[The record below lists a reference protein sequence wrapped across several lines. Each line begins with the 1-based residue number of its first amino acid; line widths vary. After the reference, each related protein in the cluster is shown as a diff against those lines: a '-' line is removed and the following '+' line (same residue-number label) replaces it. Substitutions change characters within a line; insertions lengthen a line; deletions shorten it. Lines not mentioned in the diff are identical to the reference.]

1 MWYNIPSIVLD
12 VPLVISLLISWR
24 IIMSLK
30 SSNKTDV
37 NTTELV
43 ITVDAATFENAVEQ
57 EFQRQRKNIQIKG
70 FRKGKAPRKLVEKEF
85 GEGAFYEGAI
95 NSLLGPEIDAAVS
108 ETKLI
113 LVDRPNV
120 EVTSIDKEN
129 GVELKAIC
137 VTKPEIEISDYKGIK
152 APKEVKEITD
162 EDIEKQIEI
171 IRKKNARIVSV
182 EDRPAQMDD
191 EVVIDF
197 EGFFGDEAFEGGKGE
212 DHPLKLGSG
221 QFIPGFEDQIVGHS
235 IGDEFDVVVTF
246 PEDYHMSD
254 YAGKEATFKT
264 KVKAISYEELPEIND
279 DLIKDATEFDTVD
292 EYKADIRTKLEEAA
306 KDQAEAAYETA
317 ILNAV
322 IAKVDAPIPNCM
334 YEQRIDN
341 LIRSFDQQLQQ
352 QGMNLKLYCQYTGM
366 DEDAIRDTY
375 RDRAENEVKLR
386 LALEKIAELENIEVT
401 EEDVNNGLSEIAA
414 ANKMD
419 VETIKRFI
427 PLDEYTMDMKVQKA
441 VDFVKENAVIDN
453 SAKEESAE

>member
-1 MWYNIPSIVLD
+1 
-12 VPLVISLLISWR
+12 
-24 IIMSLK
+24 MSLK

-37 NTTELV
+37 NTTELI
-43 ITVDAATFENAVEQ
+43 ITIDPATFETAVEQ
-57 EFQRQRKNIQIKG
+57 EYQRQKKNIQIKG
-70 FRKGKAPRKLVEKEF
+70 FRKGKVPRKLAEREF

-108 ETKLI
+108 ETKLE

-129 GVELKAIC
+129 GVELKVVC

-152 APKEVKEITD
+152 APKEVKDITD
-162 EDIEKQIEI
+162 EDIDKQIEI

-246 PEDYHMSD
+246 PEDYHMAD

-292 EYKADIRTKLEEAA
+292 EYRADIRTKLEEAA
-306 KDQAEAAYETA
+306 VSQADSAFENA
-317 ILNAV
+317 ILQALIN
-322 IAKVDAPIPNCM
+322 KVDAPIPNYM
-334 YEQRIDN
+334 FEQRIDS
-341 LIRSFDQQLQQ
+341 LINSFSQQLQQ
-352 QGMNLKLYCQYTGM
+352 QGMNLKMYCQYTGM
-366 DEDAIRDTY
+366 DEDSLRDTY
-375 RDRAENEVKLR
+375 RDRAEGEVKLR
-386 LALEKIAELENIEVT
+386 LALEKIAELENIEVS
-401 EEDVNNGLSEIAA
+401 EEEINNGLSEIAA
-414 ANKMD
+414 ANNVD
-419 VETIKRFI
+419 VETVKKFI
-427 PLDEYTMDMKVQKA
+427 PLAEYTADMKVQKA
-441 VDFVKENAVIDN
+441 VELVKENAVVDN
-453 SAKEESAE
+453 TAAEEASAE

>member
-1 MWYNIPSIVLD
+1 
-12 VPLVISLLISWR
+12 
-24 IIMSLK
+24 MSLK
-30 SSNKTDV
+30 SSNKTDI

-43 ITVDAATFENAVEQ
+43 ITIDPETFEAAVEK
-57 EFQRQRKNIQIKG
+57 EYQRQKKNIQIKG

-152 APKEVKEITD
+152 AAKVVKEITD
-162 EDIEKQIEI
+162 EDIDKQIEI

-182 EDRPAQMDD
+182 EDRAAQLND
-191 EVVIDF
+191 EVIIDF